1 MDGRFWMT
9 LLVGFVGNLGIYTVR
24 RAKLMFLFLYSGS
37 LCLVSTWYTCRALSS
52 FIFALSLYQGLFSRK
67 FMVCVTG
74 QKIVAL
80 GDSK

>member
-24 RAKLMFLFLYSGS
+24 RAKLMFLFLYSS
-37 LCLVSTWYTCRALSS
+37 SVLFSTWYTCRALSS
-52 FIFALSLYQGLFSRK
+52 YIFALSSLYQGLFSRK
-67 FMVCVTG
+67 FMVCYG
-74 QKIVAL
+74 SKIAAL